1 MGGSSLPRGASK
13 LLLQR
18 GFPAADQT
26 TGNYCLEAVDEWREL
41 EAFREIVRR
50 LARGG
55 GLPLRMRR
63 FPRLFPR
70 PIDDGPK
77 SDRETARARIANM

>member
-1 MGGSSLPRGASK
+1 MRFRVDPKDVPEEAAARRLGLTVEQFRAKLPA
-13 LLLQR
+13 LLQR

-26 TGNYCLEAVDEWREL
+26 TGNYCLEAVDEWR
-41 EAFREIVRR
+41 
-50 LARGG
+50 
-55 GLPLRMRR
+55 MRR
-63 FPRLFPR
+63 FPRLFAR

>member
-1 MGGSSLPRGASK
+1 MRFRVDPKDVPEEAAARRLGLTVEQFRAKLPA
-13 LLLQR
+13 LLQR

-26 TGNYCLEAVDEWREL
+26 TGNYCLEAVDEW
-41 EAFREIVRR
+41 
-50 LARGG
+50 
-55 GLPLRMRR
+55 RMRR